1 MNATNPK
8 RPEPHEDDRVTD
20 VTIPA
25 DELKRLYEERRREK
39 AREARRAKVKRL
51 LTAGTVAGLLVVCG
65 AEAVAIAVMLPL
77 KEFVPVVTYQRD
89 DGTFTNYAQWED
101 LPREVREDTTVNVVW
116 NYVQLRESWSEG
128 NASWAWTV
136 VSAMSSPSVRE
147 SFQKWYSKDNPDSP
161 VRVYGESTVDVRYV
175 NWAPVCTLNDDACP
189 KAPPAYRIWFDR
201 VETPRGGQP
210 KPPVRY
216 AVTTRIL
223 RNVPIPKDRLWQ
235 RWTFNAPQ
243 IQVIEY
249 PGAQREGVSR

>member
-128 NASWAWTV
+128 NARWAWTV

-161 VRVYGESTVDVRYV
+161 ARVYGGSDGR
-175 NWAPVCTLNDDACP
+175 C
-189 KAPPAYRIWFDR
+189 
-201 VETPRGGQP
+201 
-210 KPPVRY
+210 PVRQLG
-216 AVTTRIL
+216 AGL
-223 RNVPIPKDRLWQ
+223 H
-235 RWTFNAPQ
+235 
-243 IQVIEY
+243 
-249 PGAQREGVSR
+249 AQR